1 MKKLIKILLAGI
13 AVSFYFFPFE
23 FTFLPGVN
31 TKMAMAGVGLV
42 LYALDLAKGR
52 APQINKDGFQIAVI
66 ATLVSLCGLASVII
80 NNTND
85 YTYATYIVS
94 MFVWLGGAYTAV
106 KIVKWLHGYVSV
118 ELICNY
124 LIGVCVG
131 QCVLALMIDS
141 IPSFKALVDSYVV
154 GFDFVNTSTMTKA
167 NRLYGIGAG
176 LDVAGTRFA
185 TVLVMISY
193 MIQRLSGSRFYNY
206 IWVYLVAFIF
216 IVLVGNMMART
227 TTVGVIVALVYWIIS
242 SGIFSKSL
250 QKDNIRVW
258 EYLIG
263 ALCVALPI
271 IIYLYSANQQFHD
284 NVRFAFE
291 GFFSIAE
298 TGKWETNS
306 NNILKKMIV
315 FPDNTKTW
323 MIGDGYIENPYSRDP
338 YYVGPNF
345 GGYYMATDIGYLRF
359 IFYFGLIG
367 LVTFISYFF
376 KVAKTCVSRFPK
388 YATMFWL
395 VLAINMIV
403 WLKVSTDIFLVFAI
417 FLCISK
423 EDNEEYENKYENSLS
438 DPLDI

>member
-1 MKKLIKILLAGI
+1 MWKFIKVFLAGI

-52 APQINKDGFQIAVI
+52 APQINKEGFQIAVI
-66 ATLVSLCGLASVII
+66 AALVSLCGLASVII

-141 IPSFKALVDSYVV
+141 MPAFKAIVDRYVV
-154 GFDFVNTSTMTKA
+154 GFDFVDTELLTKV
-167 NRLYGIGAG
+167 NRIYGIGAA

-185 TVLVMISY
+185 VVLVIIAVMV
-193 MIQRLSGSRFYNY
+193 QRLSESRFYNY
-206 IWVYLVAFIF
+206 IWVYLVAFI
-216 IVLVGNMMART
+216 IIALVGNIMART
-227 TTVGVIVALVYWIIS
+227 TTVGVVIALAYWIKV
-242 SGIFSKSL
+242 SGVFTLSIH
-250 QKDNIRVW
+250 KDNMRVW
-258 EYLIG
+258 KYLFWT
-263 ALCVALPI
+263 LCVALPI
-271 IIYLYSANQQFHD
+271 IIYLYSTDQHFHD
-284 NVRFAFE
+284 NIRFAFE

-298 TGKWETNS
+298 TGRWETNS
-306 NNILKKMIV
+306 NNILMDMIV
-315 FPDNTKTW
+315 FPDNLKTW
-323 MIGDGYIENPYSRDP
+323 IIGDGYIENPYFRDP
-338 YYVGPNF
+338 YYVGPRWSGF
-345 GGYYMATDIGYLRF
+345 YMGTDIGYLRF
-359 IFYFGLIG
+359 IFYFGIIG
-367 LVTFISYFF
+367 LATFVFYFF
-376 KVAKTCVSRFPK
+376 KVARACVNRFPK

-395 VLAINMIV
+395 VLAINMVI

-438 DPLDI
+438 DPLDV